1 MVPVVVYLNNKQ
13 LKEVFEWDEDL
24 WVERPEDW
32 YALMSESLKYKR
44 VRVIDRTA
52 NIICTTIKNIPF
64 FRYCIKVLLIV
75 MPMPRMHNS
84 TVRCSPCGVD

>member
-44 VRVIDRTA
+44 VRVITEEDW
-52 NIICTTIKNIPF
+52 KKGIP
-64 FRYCIKVLLIV
+64 C
-75 MPMPRMHNS
+75 N
-84 TVRCSPCGVD
+84 DN

>member
-1 MVPVVVYLNNKQ
+1 MTERKAPFTIFGETRMVPVVVYLNNKQ

-44 VRVIDRTA
+44 VRVVDR
-52 NIICTTIKNIPF
+52 NEWLRGKQ
-64 FRYCIKVLLIV
+64 V
-75 MPMPRMHNS
+75 
-84 TVRCSPCGVD
+84 

>member
-1 MVPVVVYLNNKQ
+1 MLEKQNDKQCMTDCKAPFTKFGKTRMVPVVVYLNNKQ

-44 VRVIDRTA
+44 VRVIDR
-52 NIICTTIKNIPF
+52 NEWLKGEL
-64 FRYCIKVLLIV
+64 V
-75 MPMPRMHNS
+75 
-84 TVRCSPCGVD
+84 